1 MNAKGTLVSFVK
13 IGMVGLVFTE
23 CPEWRSER

>member
-1 MNAKGTLVSFVK
+1 MNAKGTMAGFVK
-13 IGMVGLVFTE
+13 IEMVELVFTE